1 MRLKGVILSP
11 LESQYQRG
19 LRIGCSLNG
28 GTPILGTVDR
38 VEGNRIKL
46 TRADSGEDSHRATII
61 APREAWSRAEVEGS
75 KVRLSA
81 KGDVAVTME
90 AEK

>member
-1 MRLKGVILSP
+1 MRLIRGYFVAP
-11 LESQYQRG
+11 RESVSAQFAYWVFTQR
-19 LRIGCSLNG
+19 RNTHI
-28 GTPILGTVDR
+28 GTVDR

-46 TRADSGEDSHRATII
+46 TGADSGEDSHRATII